1 MKTKLFLV
9 LAFIYF
15 INDFTA
21 QVQRAIG
28 IPEYNTLYQSYDN
41 KVFLS
46 SNSGKVVN
54 PTCSSAE
61 INEVIL
67 LDTKCYLIRP
77 GYSSRKIRV
86 NFDIVDRKGKIIGK
100 DSVSFSV
107 KSFPS
112 AMVLTTS
119 VSKSSG
125 AKVTVA
131 LSPDSPL
138 NLGEYNVLSVEVT
151 GVDNSF
157 SFVAGNIISPE
168 LISRFKVGDSVSIAA
183 VVKNPVSGQIEIISG
198 FLKITN

>member
-46 SNSGKVVN
+46 SNIGKVVN
-54 PTCSSAE
+54 PTCSYAE

-86 NFDIVDRKGKIIGK
+86 NFDIVDSKGKIIGR
-100 DSVSFSV
+100 DSVNFSV

-112 AMVLTTS
+112 PMVLTTS

-125 AKVTVA
+125 AKVNA
-131 LSPDSPL
+131 GLSPDSPL
-138 NLGEYNVLSVEVT
+138 NLGEYNVSSVEVT
-151 GVDNSF
+151 GVDNG
-157 SFVAGNIISPE
+157 FVAGNIISPE

-183 VVKNPVSGQIEIISG
+183 VVKNPVSGQTETISG